1 MSYYNKTKKTKSKKQ
16 KEEMV
21 VPKFL
26 LCTQKQDHLS
36 WIINKPPRQNA
47 KILTQKGQKER
58 PLTEKEWNMQ
68 ISTPQSKT
76 HPFTHQKGFFIT
88 LISIATK
95 GPTMTRHPIL
105 IEDKTTVEV
114 FLEKIYEVAKKKGV
128 ANYEF
133 WEGMCAYPKEG
144 NVWWIVQGS

>member
-1 MSYYNKTKKTKSKKQ
+1 
-16 KEEMV
+16 MV

-26 LCTQKQDHLS
+26 LCTQKQDRLS

-47 KILTQKGQKER
+47 KIITQKGKKGQKEQIER
-58 PLTEKEWNMQ
+58 PLTDKEWNMQ

-76 HPFTHQKGFFIT
+76 HPFSNQKGFFIV

-95 GPTMTRHPIL
+95 DSTMTRHPIF
-105 IEDKTTVEV
+105 IEDKTTVEA
-114 FLEKIYEVAKKKGV
+114 FLEKIYKVAKKKGV